1 MIQFDSCGQLL
12 DMLVES
18 VGIGMLMDGKAI
30 LNEDIIEISGY
41 QPTFNVGTEI
51 LLDIQHPEY
60 IFCITE
66 DLGDGN
72 FQLTLD
78 RYRMVVDQNPG
89 VILPMKYRQTI
100 IDLLRWGNYY

>member
-1 MIQFDSCGQLL
+1 MRQFNSCGQLL
-12 DMLVES
+12 DILVES
-18 VGIGMLMDGKAI
+18 VDIGMLIDEKVF
-30 LNEDIIEISGY
+30 LNEDIVEISGY
-41 QPTFNVGTEI
+41 QPEFNVGTEI
-51 LLDIQHPEY
+51 IIDIQHPEY

-78 RYRMVVDQNPG
+78 RCRMVVDQNPG
-89 VILPMKYRQTI
+89 VILPMKYRQPI

>member
-1 MIQFDSCGQLL
+1 MLHFESCGQLL

-18 VGIGMLMDGKAI
+18 VGIGMLMDGKVL
-30 LNEDIIEISGY
+30 LNEDIVEISGY

-51 LLDIQHPEY
+51 LIDIQHPGY

-78 RYRMVVDQNPG
+78 KYRMIVDQNPG
-89 VILPMKYRQTI
+89 VILPMKYRQRI
-100 IDLLRWGNYY
+100 IDLLRWGYY